1 MKTILVV
8 EDFAYARYF
17 ICKTLQNK
25 GYNTLGAA
33 TAQEAYELLEQDPTE
48 VSLVLSDFD
57 NDGTNGFDLLK
68 TIKNNI
74 CMEDIPVVFLT
85 TSYHT
90 DKIRFARESGLA
102 AFIEKPFREDK
113 FFSEIDRAINMKG
126 SIRNLGF
133 A

>member
-8 EDFAYARYF
+8 EDLAYARHF

-57 NDGTNGFDLLK
+57 NDNTNGFDLLK

-85 TSYHT
+85 TDYHT
-90 DKIRFARESGLA
+90 DKIKFARESGLA

-113 FFSEIDRAINMKG
+113 FFSEIDRAINRKG